1 MKQRTLF
8 LEICKTRK
16 EDHYLQQE
24 QCTNI
29 TKYAEAK
36 SATISLSTTDSFLKM
51 VIADDGK
58 GMATAKKATG
68 IGLKNIKGRINI
80 LNGTSEIITNPGKG
94 FALEILIPL

>member
-1 MKQRTLF
+1 
-8 LEICKTRK
+8 
-16 EDHYLQQE
+16 
-24 QCTNI
+24 
-29 TKYAEAK
+29 
-36 SATISLSTTDSFLKM
+36 M